1 MQAVILAAGK
11 GSRLNPITL
20 NRTKAMVP
28 ILGRPI
34 VERVMETLAQN
45 GIREFIMVISRE
57 DGEVGRY
64 FREQSTLDADIQFVI
79 QTERL
84 GMANALSLAAPHI
97 TGPFMMSAC
106 DNLTP
111 PEHVRELLATHQ
123 RLNAAATLSL
133 MEIDPSL
140 AGRTGVVA
148 LDGDGHITRI
158 VEKPAPGEA
167 PSNIASLPL
176 YVFSRRLLDYLPEV
190 KLSARGE
197 YELQDAIQMLIT
209 RDGGVVGVKT
219 PSRLQ
224 LTNAADLLALNR
236 HYLTTGGDKPQLAP
250 RSVGQHTHLITP
262 LRIEEGTTIGPG
274 CVIGPRVYI
283 EGNVKI
289 GADVLIKDAV
299 ILRNTVIEDGRQIVG
314 EVVS

>member
-1 MQAVILAAGK
+1 M
-11 GSRLNPITL
+11 
-20 NRTKAMVP
+20 
-28 ILGRPI
+28 
-34 VERVMETLAQN
+34 
-45 GIREFIMVISRE
+45 
-57 DGEVGRY
+57 
-64 FREQSTLDADIQFVI
+64 
-79 QTERL
+79 
-84 GMANALSLAAPHI
+84 SLAAPHL
-97 TGPFMMSAC
+97 TGPFILSAC

-111 PEHVRELLATHQ
+111 PEHISQLLAAHRDQ
-123 RLNAAATLSL
+123 SNNATLSL
-133 MEIDPSL
+133 MEISPEMAS
-140 AGRTGVVA
+140 RTGVVE
-148 LDGDGHITRI
+148 LNGSNQITRI

-167 PSNIASLPL
+167 PSNVASLPL
-176 YVFSRRLLDYLPEV
+176 YVFSSRLLDYLPQV
-190 KLSARGE
+190 KPSPRGE
-197 YELQDAIQMLIT
+197 YELQDAIQMLINHEGHV
-209 RDGGVVGVKT
+209 GGVRT
-219 PSRLQ
+219 TSRLQ

-299 ILRNTVIEDGRQIVG
+299 ILRNSVVEDGRQIVG

>member
-28 ILGRPI
+28 ILGKPI
-34 VERVMETLAQN
+34 VERVMETLVQN
-45 GIREFIMVISRE
+45 GIRHFVMVISRE
-57 DGEVGRY
+57 DGEVGTY
-64 FREQSTLDADIQFVI
+64 FREQSRLQADIEFVV

-97 TGPFMMSAC
+97 TGPFMLSAC

-111 PEHVRELLATHQ
+111 PEHVSQLLAAH
-123 RLNAAATLSL
+123 RERGNNATLSL
-133 MEIDPSL
+133 MEITPDMAS
-140 AGRTGVVA
+140 RTGVVE
-148 LDGDGHITRI
+148 LNGDGQISRI

-167 PSNIASLPL
+167 PSNVASLPL
-176 YVFSRRLLDYLPEV
+176 YVFSRRLLDYLPQV
-190 KLSARGE
+190 KPSSRGE
-197 YELQDAIQMLIT
+197 YELQDAIQMLINHDG
-209 RDGGVVGVKT
+209 RVGGVRT

-250 RSVGQHTHLITP
+250 QSVGQHTHLITP

-299 ILRNTVIEDGRQIVG
+299 ILRNSVIEDGRQIVG